1 MVPGAKE
8 GTFTMTDE
16 QERKTAIR
24 NTFNIVAGGYDNP
37 SFRFFTI
44 SGEHMTDCLDLKGNE
59 HVLDVA
65 TGTGIVALQLAPLV
79 PRGRVTAI
87 DFSEGM
93 LAQARM
99 KAAARAVGNVDFLE
113 MDMQALSFPDGHFD
127 AVTCAFGIFF
137 VENMESQLRHMSDK
151 VKAGGK
157 VILSTFYDGSFTPLA
172 EVFYDCLQRY
182 GIERPVPTWKRIS
195 TEDKCASLLGSAG
208 LSEIQV
214 ETRDIGYYLGNTEEW
229 WNVIWN
235 GGFRRYLSGLSTDD
249 LAEFRKEHLAEVG
262 KTATENGIW
271 LDVKVLNA
279 VGTRLGR

>member
-1 MVPGAKE
+1 
-8 GTFTMTDE
+8 MTNE

-44 SGEHMTDCLDLKGNE
+44 SAAHMIACLELKGNE

-65 TGTGIVALQLAPLV
+65 TGTGIAALQLAPLL

-93 LAQARM
+93 LAQART

-113 MDMQALSFPDGHFD
+113 MDMQSLRFPDGHFD

-137 VENMESQLRHMSDK
+137 VEDMESQLGHISDK

-157 VILSTFYDGSFTPLA
+157 VILSTFYDGSFMPLI
-172 EVFYDCLQRY
+172 ELFYNCIQRY
-182 GIERPVPTWKRIS
+182 GVEIPVPSWKRIS

-214 ETRDIGYYLGNTEEW
+214 VKKDIGYYLGNPDEW
-229 WNVIWN
+229 WDVIWN
-235 GGFRRYLSGLSTDD
+235 GGFRTYLDRLSSGD
-249 LAEFRKEHLAEVG
+249 LAKFRKEHLTEVG
-262 KTATENGIW
+262 KAATENGIW
-271 LDVKVLNA
+271 LDVKVLYA
-279 VGTRLGR
+279 VGTK

>member
-1 MVPGAKE
+1 MV
-8 GTFTMTDE
+8 DE

-24 NTFNIVAGGYDNP
+24 NTFNIVAEGYDNP

-44 SGEHMTDCLDLKGNE
+44 SAEHMIACLEMKGDE
-59 HVLDVA
+59 HLLDVA
-65 TGTGIVALQLAPLV
+65 TGTGIVALQLAPLL

-99 KAAARAVGNVDFLE
+99 KAEARAVGNVDFLE
-113 MDMQALSFPDGHFD
+113 MDMQALRFPDCHFD

-137 VENMESQLRHMSDK
+137 IEDMESQLRHISDK

-157 VILSTFYDGSFTPLA
+157 IILSTFYDGSFMPMA
-172 EVFYDCLQRY
+172 ELFYNCIQRY
-182 GIERPVPTWKRIS
+182 GGEKPVPTWKRIS
-195 TEDKCASLLGSAG
+195 IEDKCASLLGSAG
-208 LSEIQV
+208 LTGIRV
-214 ETRDIGYYLGNTEEW
+214 DTRDIGYYLKDPDEW

-235 GGFRRYLSGLSTDD
+235 GGFRRYLDGLSTVD

-262 KTATENGIW
+262 ETATESGIW
-271 LDVKVLNA
+271 LDVKVMYA
-279 VGTRLGR
+279 VGTKR

>member
-1 MVPGAKE
+1 
-8 GTFTMTDE
+8 MTNE

-24 NTFNIVAGGYDNP
+24 DTFNIVAGGYDNP

-44 SGEHMTDCLDLKGNE
+44 SAEHMVACMALKGNE

-65 TGTGIVALQLAPLV
+65 TGTGIVALQLAPLL

-99 KAAARAVGNVDFLE
+99 KAAARALSNVDFLQ
-113 MDMQALSFPDGHFD
+113 MDMQALGFPDCHFD

-137 VENMESQLRHMSDK
+137 VEDMESELVHISDK

-157 VILSTFYDGSFTPLA
+157 IILSTFYDDSFMPLA
-172 EVFYDCLQRY
+172 ELFYNCIQRY
-182 GIERPVPTWKRIS
+182 GIEKPVLPWKRIS
-195 TEDKCASLLGSAG
+195 TEDKCAYLLGSAG
-208 LSEIQV
+208 LTEIQV
-214 ETRDIGYYLGNTEEW
+214 VKKEIGYYLGNPDEW
-229 WNVIWN
+229 WDVIWN
-235 GGFRRYLSGLSTDD
+235 GGFRRYLNRLSPRD

-262 KTATENGIW
+262 KAATESGIW
-271 LDVKVLNA
+271 LDVKVLYV
-279 VGTRLGR
+279 VGTK